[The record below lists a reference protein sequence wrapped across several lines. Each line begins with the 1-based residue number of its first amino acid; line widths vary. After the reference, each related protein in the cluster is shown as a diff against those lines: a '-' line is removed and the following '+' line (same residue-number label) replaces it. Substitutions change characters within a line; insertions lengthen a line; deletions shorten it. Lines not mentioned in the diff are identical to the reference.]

1 MVWQGYKTIFLYLI
15 FFFTPSKKNPK
26 NPQKTPSNMKLQIYD
41 TYNPYKI
48 IRQSS
53 ACGFGLIGT
62 KIFSIVFIFI

>member
-15 FFFTPSKKNPK
+15 FFFTPSKKT
-26 NPQKTPSNMKLQIYD
+26 QKKPPSNMKLQIYD

-53 ACGFGLIGT
+53 ACGFSLIGT

>member
-1 MVWQGYKTIFLYLI
+1 
-15 FFFTPSKKNPK
+15 
-26 NPQKTPSNMKLQIYD
+26 MKLQIYD

-62 KIFSIVFIFI
+62 KIFSIVFIFITFSEMLYTVVL

>member
-1 MVWQGYKTIFLYLI
+1 
-15 FFFTPSKKNPK
+15 
-26 NPQKTPSNMKLQIYD
+26 MKLQIDD

>member
-15 FFFTPSKKNPK
+15 FFLPPQKKPKTPQKNP
-26 NPQKTPSNMKLQIYD
+26 PSNMKLQIYD